1 MATLIFND
9 RINTFNRMKE
19 IDAVI
24 DNKPTPALIRELAR
38 LRIQNLDAF
47 RELQSLNDTGEFRF
61 IHPLIKH
68 HSLRAELEK
77 TLNKNSGEY
86 LDGYQRAKENVKRYS
101 SFIKSKTRSPEQK
114 KKDKI
119 SLAEW
124 NEKCELYKSILETN
138 QQN

>member
-9 RINTFNRMKE
+9 RINTFNQMKA

-24 DNKPTPALIRELAR
+24 DSAPSATLVKELAR

-47 RELQSLNDTGEFRF
+47 RELHALNTTGEFRY

-68 HSLRAELEK
+68 QSLRAELEK
-77 TLNKNSGEY
+77 MLNTNPGEY
-86 LDGYQRAKENVKRYS
+86 LDSYQRAKENVKRYS
-101 SFIKSKTRSPEQK
+101 SFIKNKKRTPEQR
-114 KKDKI
+114 KKDKT

-124 NEKCELYKSILETN
+124 TEKCDLYKSILEKNRT
-138 QQN
+138 